1 LVFFALLAGVILVVA
16 AIRNTY
22 PTLFAA
28 LGEDTPAFVIWAAAI
43 VAVGV
48 LGFVPAIK
56 APAKLLIA
64 LIILV
69 LVLTN
74 YQKILTG
81 LAHAAQPG
89 GGASSPGGASA
100 QKTSASTSDLLSSL
114 LSSAIGGT
122 GGTNSGFAASLAE
135 IGGAP

>member
-1 LVFFALLAGVILVVA
+1 MVFFALLAGVIIVVA

-28 LGEDTPAFVIWAAAI
+28 LGEDTPAFVVWAAAI

-56 APAKLLIA
+56 TPAKLLIA

-74 YQKILTG
+74 YRNILSG

-89 GGASSPGGASA
+89 SGASSGSGAGTQQASA
-100 QKTSASTSDLLSSL
+100 ATDALSSL
-114 LSSAIGGT
+114 LSSALGGT
-122 GGTNSGFAASLAE
+122 GGGNSGFAASLAE
-135 IGGAP
+135 IGA